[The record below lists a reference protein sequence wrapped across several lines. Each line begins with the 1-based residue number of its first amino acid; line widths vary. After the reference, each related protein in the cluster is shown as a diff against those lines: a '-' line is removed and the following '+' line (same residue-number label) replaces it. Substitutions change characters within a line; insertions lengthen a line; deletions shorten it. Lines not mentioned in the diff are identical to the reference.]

1 MIKIC
6 YINGLYNGSVFHQV
20 IQRFKYEL
28 NAFSASK
35 KKKNPMSKFKKN
47 IKEYFYRLTCNQGN
61 ETYPN
66 QLKYKMF

>member
-1 MIKIC
+1 
-6 YINGLYNGSVFHQV
+6 
-20 IQRFKYEL
+20 
-28 NAFSASK
+28 
-35 KKKNPMSKFKKN
+35 MSKFKKN